1 MNSEIDKL
9 KSKVIKLLKAMS
21 AEHFRNREIWE
32 RLEQG
37 RQAKASSG
45 GYAGYG
51 SPAFGQRS
59 VNGELTDDPTECEV
73 IELIRRHHKSG
84 KSLQKIADWLNQQGY
99 TTKRGQAWQRI
110 SVKRVL
116 DRLYGTLPR
125 TRGVNPQK
133 P

>member
-1 MNSEIDKL
+1 
-9 KSKVIKLLKAMS
+9 MS
-21 AEHFRNREIWE
+21 AEPRRNHQAWT

-37 RQAKASSG
+37 RRAKASSG
-45 GYAGYG
+45 GYVGHG
-51 SPAFGQRS
+51 SPAFGQHS
-59 VNGELTDDPTECEV
+59 VNGELLNDPTECEV

-84 KSLQKIADWLNQQGY
+84 KSLQKIANWLNQQGY
-99 TTKRGQAWQRI
+99 ITKRGQTWQRI

-116 DRLYGTLPR
+116 DRLYGTPPR